1 VIATSVFCLNGITT
15 GIALPPKKKAKVIV
29 EYKCGTRVTMQQCA
43 KIKDEVNLG
52 TKSGDYC
59 RMCYPNPKQVTN
71 SLTWKERKK
80 RCRTSAMGCPIY
92 KEPVCNECWKEGYD
106 KHV

>member
-1 VIATSVFCLNGITT
+1 M
-15 GIALPPKKKAKVIV
+15 

-43 KIKDEVNLG
+43 KIKDRVNLG

-80 RCRTSAMGCPIY
+80 RCRTSALGCPIY
-92 KEPVCNECWKEGYD
+92 KEPVCNECWKKGYD